1 MRAALL
7 IFLLACTALA
17 QTRPLIMRHA
27 DSLSVARKS
36 GFVLLKGNVKF
47 THDSATFTTAKAT
60 WNRHSDVVQCEG
72 YFLFTHANGYIK
84 ARSGV
89 YQKKLNL
96 ATATGKVEAKDSAG
110 SYAMFG
116 ERLEYDRQSGVMTL
130 PQRPLLHQYS
140 GKKDGTKDTVAIRAD
155 KIIYH
160 QKDEFA
166 EAYGAVEVKSGEM
179 TVFCDTGFFDKRNS
193 WLSMKGNPKCLL
205 ENHELSG
212 DSIFLKLSEDC
223 RALESALVVR
233 NAHGVQIEPGKKN
246 KPGTHTEAFG
256 DTLYAEFDGKKLR
269 RLYVNLNANG
279 FFFEEDLPD
288 YKNLMNGRRLELSF
302 ENGKMSRATVTGEAE
317 SSYFYVK
324 KDRSVAGKNLAA
336 GDTIHIEFDPRKSLV
351 KKLKV
356 RGSSTPSSGR
366 YIDLESIAR
375 RAARDSLLADSLHA
389 DSIARGLLPPDLPPA
404 PAGEGDPLKGSDS
417 LKTTQN
423 LGDALT
429 GKPEEVSKAAG
440 DSGLASGSSKPAE
453 KLEGGQGGKSVGN
466 ASTAADSASQAGE
479 NSPDLLQ
486 TNSTAQKNSEVKE
499 APAAQKGK

>member
-7 IFLLACTALA
+7 LLLLAGLALA

-47 THDSATFTTAKAT
+47 THDSVTFTTSKAT
-60 WNRHSDVVQCEG
+60 WNRNSDVVQCEG
-72 YFLFTHANGYIK
+72 SFLFAHPDGFMK

-89 YQKKLNL
+89 YQKKLNF

-116 ERLEYDRQSGVMTL
+116 ERLEYDRANGVMTL
-130 PQRPLLHQYS
+130 PNRPLLHQYS
-140 GKKDGTKDTVAIRAD
+140 VNKDSTRDTVAIRAD

-166 EAYGAVEVKSGEM
+166 EAYGKVEVTSGEM
-179 TVFCDTGFFDKRNS
+179 TVYCDTGFFDKRNS
-193 WLSMKGNPKCLL
+193 WLSMKGQPKCLL

-212 DSIFLKLSEDC
+212 DSIFLKLSDDC
-223 RALESALVVR
+223 KSLESALVVR
-233 NAHGVQIEPGKKN
+233 NAHGVQVEPGKKN

-302 ENGKMSRATVTGEAE
+302 VNGKMSRATVTGEAE

-336 GDTIHIEFDPRKSLV
+336 GDTIHIEFDPRKNLV

-375 RAARDSLLADSLHA
+375 RATADSLKADSLHR
-389 DSIARGLLPPDLPPA
+389 DSVSRGLLPPDSLTA
-404 PAGEGDPLKGSDS
+404 PAAEGDSLKGSGD
-417 LKTTQN
+417 LKTTQKIGDARAENSEKIPDTANDSGASSGDLKPTKN
-423 LGDALT
+423 LG
-429 GKPEEVSKAAG
+429 GGAA
-440 DSGLASGSSKPAE
+440 E
-453 KLEGGQGGKSVGN
+453 KSVGN
-466 ASTAADSASQAGE
+466 ATTAENSGGSAGE
-479 NSPDLLQ
+479 NSGDAPQ
-486 TNSTAQKNSEVKE
+486 KNSTAEKNSEVN
-499 APAAQKGK
+499 ASAAQKGK